1 VSQYATAA
9 ELASF
14 LKQDVDT
21 STANQALTIASGLFN
36 DAAGTAFQSTSST
49 YTVEGLGRWYLSL
62 PFGPVIS
69 VAQVR
74 VNGTPVTDYT
84 QIKDRLFRRGGF
96 GVRGVFPPDKLEV
109 DYTYGY
115 TAVPDSVK
123 GAVLESAAIAYD
135 NPDPAVTSEA
145 IDDYSVKTA
154 PNLGGIMLS
163 PAAEKLA
170 RYYAGALVA

>member
-1 VSQYATAA
+1 VVMYATPAD
-9 ELASF
+9 LASY

-21 STANQALTIASGLFN
+21 STATLALQIASELFAK
-36 DAAGTAFQSTSST
+36 AAGTRFEATTVTYQTQGSSSS
-49 YTVEGLGRWYLSL
+49 ELIL
-62 PFGPVIS
+62 PFWPITS
-69 VAQVR
+69 VTAVR
-74 VNGTPVTDYT
+74 IGGVTVTDYT
-84 QIKDRLFRRGGF
+84 RIGQILYRVTRWGGYIY
-96 GVRGVFPPDKLEV
+96 PPPLVEV
-109 DYTYGY
+109 DLTHGY
-115 TAVPDSVK
+115 TSPGDDVR